1 MVVDFSFIFITTT
14 IFTKIAKYR
23 KMGRIKGTVTK
34 AGGRKKGTCNKV
46 TSDVKSWIKLFIDG
60 KRDQFEDDFMKVDAG
75 TRLVIME
82 RLLKFVTP
90 TLASVSI
97 EEQIRAE
104 YIELKNLFNQLPDEA
119 ITAIANKV
127 VTLKEQS
134 KTLKK

>member
-1 MVVDFSFIFITTT
+1 MALQ
-14 IFTKIAKYR
+14 K
-23 KMGRIKGTVTK
+23 GRPKGQKKT
-34 AGGRKKGTCNKV
+34 GGRKKGSENRL
-46 TSDVKSWIKLFIDG
+46 TSDIKSWIKLFIDG
-60 KRDQFEDDFMKVDAG
+60 KRDQFEDDFMKVGAG

-82 RLLKFVTP
+82 RLLKFVTQ

-97 EEQIRAE
+97 EEHIRAE

-134 KTLKK
+134 KTIKK